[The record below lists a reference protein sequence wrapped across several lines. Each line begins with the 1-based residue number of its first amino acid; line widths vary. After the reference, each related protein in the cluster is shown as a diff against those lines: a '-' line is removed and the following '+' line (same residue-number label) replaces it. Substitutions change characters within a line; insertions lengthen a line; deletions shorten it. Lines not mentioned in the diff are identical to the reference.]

1 MPIQIVSVVENIV
14 VFLYLLLIKL
24 LCVKDTV
31 LIIMATTVMIKSVN
45 NAYKTLLV
53 DGKVQMDANKR
64 PVLVIDEDKS
74 LLRLASPVEGL
85 IKDDDGNYIIGQ
97 KSELSL
103 FNVVVRKLL
112 HMGLEQL
119 KMRAILEAHLD
130 ELDDNLSQCR
140 SWLRN
145 ASVDIEVVKTED
157 VNKET
162 GVVTTNISYN
172 FSNVHLAIPE
182 DEQFLMFTDY
192 VSEKGY
198 NEFMVKIL
206 AKKFGIEL

>member
-1 MPIQIVSVVENIV
+1 
-14 VFLYLLLIKL
+14 
-24 LCVKDTV
+24 
-31 LIIMATTVMIKSVN
+31 MATTVVIKSVN

-64 PVLVIDEDKS
+64 PVLVVDEDKS

-85 IKDDDGNYIIGQ
+85 IKDDDGNYIVGQ

-103 FNVVVRKLL
+103 FNVIVRKLV
-112 HMGLEQL
+112 HIGLEQL

-145 ASVDIEVVKTED
+145 ASIDIEVVKTE
-157 VNKET
+157 NIEKET

-172 FSNVHLAIPE
+172 FTNVRLEISE
-182 DEQFLMFTDY
+182 DEQFLLFMDY
-192 VSEKGY
+192 VAEKGY
-198 NEFMVKIL
+198 NEFIVKLL